1 MSIAEQVKNFFTDK
15 IFEKFKIELVEVEYA
30 KKQNGMNLTLYIDKP
45 SGITLDDCESV
56 HRYVDP
62 LLDELN
68 PTGDSPYTLNVS
80 SCGLDWKLVTDSD
93 FKRVVG
99 QEIDVSLFAKLNGK
113 KEYIGILKSFDAQ
126 NIVIEED
133 GIEFVL
139 PRNKISKATKYL
151 DF

>member
-1 MSIAEQVKNFFTDK
+1 MSVAEQVKEFFTDK
-15 IFEKFKIELVEVEYA
+15 IAEKFHIELVEVEYA

-45 SGITLDDCESV
+45 DGITLNDCESV

-68 PTGDSPYTLNVS
+68 PTGESPYVLNVS
-80 SCGLDWKLVTDSD
+80 SCGLDWKLVTDKD
-93 FKRVVG
+93 FQRVIG
-99 QEIDVSLFAKLNGK
+99 QEIEVSLFAKLNGK
-113 KEYIGILKSFDAQ
+113 KEYVGMLKSFDVN
-126 NIVIEED
+126 NIILEED
-133 GIEFVL
+133 GIEFTL